1 MLREKVNFLALTLPT
16 VQSLRDG
23 DEAAWMIVYEWLW
36 PKALAVASNKLRFS
50 TSTDAED
57 VASIA
62 LQQLVDHVE
71 KVSATED
78 LLPLT
83 LAITH
88 NQTVQLIRYNKAEKR
103 DVRATDSLGEFD
115 VPAPSASLSEL
126 DLQELRALIESL
138 QKTLSPK
145 AASVLGDF
153 YLKGL
158 TQREIAERNKL
169 ALNSVGVNITRSLQ
183 RIREVMGKNPTL
195 MKEIQVAMRNTE

>member
-1 MLREKVNFLALTLPT
+1 MSLTLPT
-16 VQSLRDG
+16 VQRLRDG

-71 KVSATED
+71 KVSGTED

-115 VPAPSASLSEL
+115 VPAPSAPLSEL
-126 DLQELRALIESL
+126 DLQELRTLIESL

-158 TQREIAERNKL
+158 TQREIAKTNNL

-183 RIREVMGKNPTL
+183 RIREIMEKNPAL

>member
-1 MLREKVNFLALTLPT
+1 MWEKVNFFALTLPT

-71 KVSATED
+71 KVSVTED

-158 TQREIAERNKL
+158 TQREIAKRNNL

>member
-1 MLREKVNFLALTLPT
+1 MALTLPT

-126 DLQELRALIESL
+126 DLQELRTLIESL

-158 TQREIAERNKL
+158 THREIAERNNL

>member
-1 MLREKVNFLALTLPT
+1 MALTLPT

-62 LQQLVDHVE
+62 LQHLVDHVE

-126 DLQELRALIESL
+126 DLQELRTLIESL

-158 TQREIAERNKL
+158 TQREIAKRNKL

>member
-1 MLREKVNFLALTLPT
+1 LALTLPT

-23 DEAAWMIVYEWLW
+23 DEAAWMTVYEWLW

-88 NQTVQLIRYNKAEKR
+88 NHTVQLIRYNKAEKR
-103 DVRATDSLGEFD
+103 DVRATDSLDEFD
-115 VPAPSASLSEL
+115 MPAPSASLSEL
-126 DLQELRALIESL
+126 DLQELRTLIESL

-145 AASVLGDF
+145 AANVLGDF

-158 TQREIAERNKL
+158 TQREIANQHNL

>member
-1 MLREKVNFLALTLPT
+1 MALTLPT

-115 VPAPSASLSEL
+115 VPAPSAPLSEL
-126 DLQELRALIESL
+126 DLQELRTLIESL
-138 QKTLSPK
+138 QNTLSPK

>member
-1 MLREKVNFLALTLPT
+1 MALTLPT
-16 VQSLRDG
+16 VQRLRDG

-115 VPAPSASLSEL
+115 VPAPSAPLSEL
-126 DLQELRALIESL
+126 DLQELRTLIESL

-158 TQREIAERNKL
+158 TQREIAERNNL

>member
-1 MLREKVNFLALTLPT
+1 MALTLPN

-126 DLQELRALIESL
+126 DLQELRTLIESL

-183 RIREVMGKNPTL
+183 RIRDVLGKNPAL

>member
-1 MLREKVNFLALTLPT
+1 MALTLPT

-126 DLQELRALIESL
+126 DLQELRTLIESL

-158 TQREIAERNKL
+158 TQRESAKRNNL

-195 MKEIQVAMRNTE
+195 MKEIQVAMRNTK

>member
-1 MLREKVNFLALTLPT
+1 MALTLPT

-23 DEAAWMIVYEWLW
+23 DEAAWMNVYEWLW

-115 VPAPSASLSEL
+115 VPAPSAPLSEL
-126 DLQELRALIESL
+126 DLQELRTLIESL

-158 TQREIAERNKL
+158 TQHEIAERNKL

-183 RIREVMGKNPTL
+183 RIREVVGKNPTL

>member
-1 MLREKVNFLALTLPT
+1 MSLTLPT
-16 VQSLRDG
+16 VHSLRDG

-50 TSTDAED
+50 TSIDAED
-57 VASIA
+57 VASIV
-62 LQQLVDHVE
+62 LHQLVGHVG

-103 DVRATDSLGEFD
+103 DVRATDSLDEFD

-183 RIREVMGKNPTL
+183 RIRDVLGKNPAL

>member
-1 MLREKVNFLALTLPT
+1 MALTLPT

-62 LQQLVDHVE
+62 LQQLVDHME

-103 DVRATDSLGEFD
+103 DVRATDSLDEFD

-126 DLQELRALIESL
+126 DRQELRSLIESL

-158 TQREIAERNKL
+158 TQREIAKRNNL

-183 RIREVMGKNPTL
+183 RIREIIRKNPTL

>member
-1 MLREKVNFLALTLPT
+1 MALTLPT

-23 DEAAWMIVYEWLW
+23 DEAAWMNVYEWLW

-126 DLQELRALIESL
+126 DLQELRTLIESL

-158 TQREIAERNKL
+158 TQREIAKRNNL

>member
-1 MLREKVNFLALTLPT
+1 MALTLPT

-103 DVRATDSLGEFD
+103 DVRATDSLDEFD

-138 QKTLSPK
+138 QNTLSPK

-158 TQREIAERNKL
+158 TQREIAKRNNL

>member
-1 MLREKVNFLALTLPT
+1 MALTLPT

-88 NQTVQLIRYNKAEKR
+88 NQAVQLIRYNKAEKR

-158 TQREIAERNKL
+158 TQREIAKRNKL

>member
-1 MLREKVNFLALTLPT
+1 LWEKVNFSALTLPT

-62 LQQLVDHVE
+62 LQHLVDHAE

-126 DLQELRALIESL
+126 DLQELRTLIESL

-183 RIREVMGKNPTL
+183 RIREVMRKNPTL

>member
-1 MLREKVNFLALTLPT
+1 MWEKVNFFALTLPT

-71 KVSATED
+71 KVSVTED

-126 DLQELRALIESL
+126 DLQELRTLIESL

>member
-1 MLREKVNFLALTLPT
+1 
-16 VQSLRDG
+16 
-23 DEAAWMIVYEWLW
+23 MIVYEWLW

-71 KVSATED
+71 KVSVTED

-103 DVRATDSLGEFD
+103 DVRATDSLDEFD

-138 QKTLSPK
+138 QNTLSPK

-158 TQREIAERNKL
+158 TQREIAKRNNL

>member
-1 MLREKVNFLALTLPT
+1 MALTLPT
-16 VQSLRDG
+16 VQRLRDG

-115 VPAPSASLSEL
+115 VPAPSAPLSEL
-126 DLQELRALIESL
+126 DLQELRTLIESL

>member
-1 MLREKVNFLALTLPT
+1 MGKGKFSALTLPT

-23 DEAAWMIVYEWLW
+23 NEAAWMIVFEWLW

-88 NQTVQLIRYNKAEKR
+88 NQTVQLIRHNKAEKR
-103 DVRATDSLGEFD
+103 DVRATHSLGEFD
-115 VPAPSASLSEL
+115 VPAPPASLSEL

-145 AASVLGDF
+145 AARVLGDF

-158 TQREIAERNKL
+158 TQREIAKRNNL

>member
-1 MLREKVNFLALTLPT
+1 MALTLPT

-62 LQQLVDHVE
+62 LQHLVDHVE

>member
-1 MLREKVNFLALTLPT
+1 MALTLPT

-71 KVSATED
+71 KVSVTED

-103 DVRATDSLGEFD
+103 DVRATDSLDEFD

-138 QKTLSPK
+138 QNTLSPK

-158 TQREIAERNKL
+158 TQREIAKRNNL

>member
-1 MLREKVNFLALTLPT
+1 
-16 VQSLRDG
+16 
-23 DEAAWMIVYEWLW
+23 MIVYEWLW

-62 LQQLVDHVE
+62 LQQLVDHVG

-126 DLQELRALIESL
+126 DLQELRTLIESL

-158 TQREIAERNKL
+158 TQREIAQTHNL

>member
-1 MLREKVNFLALTLPT
+1 MALTLPT
-16 VQSLRDG
+16 IQSLRDG

-126 DLQELRALIESL
+126 DLQELRTLIESL

-158 TQREIAERNKL
+158 TQREIAKRNNL

>member
-1 MLREKVNFLALTLPT
+1 LTLPT

-71 KVSATED
+71 KVSVTED

-103 DVRATDSLGEFD
+103 DVRATDSLDEFD

-138 QKTLSPK
+138 QNTLSPK

-183 RIREVMGKNPTL
+183 RIRDVLGKNPAL

>member
-1 MLREKVNFLALTLPT
+1 MALTLPT

-126 DLQELRALIESL
+126 DLQELRTLIESL

-158 TQREIAERNKL
+158 TQREIAGRNKL

>member
-1 MLREKVNFLALTLPT
+1 MAFTLPT

-88 NQTVQLIRYNKAEKR
+88 NHTVQLIRYNKAEKR
-103 DVRATDSLGEFD
+103 DVRATDSLDEFD

-126 DLQELRALIESL
+126 DRQELRSLIESL

-158 TQREIAERNKL
+158 TQREIAKRNNL

-183 RIREVMGKNPTL
+183 RIREIIRKNPTL

>member
-1 MLREKVNFLALTLPT
+1 MALTLPT

-36 PKALAVASNKLRFS
+36 PKALGVASNKLRFS

-158 TQREIAERNKL
+158 TQREIAKKNNL

>member
-1 MLREKVNFLALTLPT
+1 MALTLPT
-16 VQSLRDG
+16 VQRLRDG

-103 DVRATDSLGEFD
+103 DVRATDSLDEFD
-115 VPAPSASLSEL
+115 VPAPSAPLSEL
-126 DLQELRALIESL
+126 DLQELRTLIESL

-158 TQREIAERNKL
+158 TQREIAQRNNL

>member
-1 MLREKVNFLALTLPT
+1 MWEKLNFLALTLPN

-126 DLQELRALIESL
+126 DLQELRTLIESL

-183 RIREVMGKNPTL
+183 RIRDVLGKNPAL

>member
-1 MLREKVNFLALTLPT
+1 MALTLPT

-50 TSTDAED
+50 TSADAED

-115 VPAPSASLSEL
+115 VPAPTAPLSEL
-126 DLQELRALIESL
+126 DLQELRTLIESL

-183 RIREVMGKNPTL
+183 RIREVMRKNPTL

>member
-1 MLREKVNFLALTLPT
+1 MALTLPT

-103 DVRATDSLGEFD
+103 DVRATDSLDEFD

-126 DLQELRALIESL
+126 DLQELRTLIESL

-158 TQREIAERNKL
+158 TQREIAKRNNL

-195 MKEIQVAMRNTE
+195 MKEIQVAMRNSE